1 MKLSGIASKFVLA
14 LVAAGLLT
22 SQVDAQPAGDS
33 GSAKDSGSTKSA
45 SSSRD
50 KDAAA
55 SFTTGSSDELIQFI
69 NAQIRQGYEDNE
81 IGESEVASDS
91 EWLRRVYLDIIG
103 RIPES
108 EVVED
113 FLKDKDSAKR
123 SKVIDRLL
131 DDDGYVRNFTTIWT
145 NLCIGRGTPRRV
157 SRRGMTQFFREG
169 FARNRPWDEMVYDLI
184 AAVGAFDNEPREYSN
199 GEPIPA
205 NPAVNYMLAQ
215 MQMNDE
221 MVQATAKT
229 ARLFL
234 GVQVQCTQCHNHP
247 FNDWQQDQFWQ
258 FNSFFRQSQKRDY
271 RKPDP
276 RTGRLVDDFSELQFG
291 DFNYPVFFEKR
302 NGLMKM
308 AEPSYFGT
316 TFDTRDLDPEK
327 NLRSELAKLVIEG
340 DRPWVAMSIV
350 NQMWGHFFGYGFT
363 KPIDDMGPHNPA
375 SHPDLHDRLAREVV
389 KGRYDLKQIIRW
401 ICNSE
406 AYNLT
411 SQYSGKN
418 DIDNP
423 AAGEVPLFSHMY
435 VKSME
440 AEQLYDSLIV
450 ATNAHRSG
458 RSSWDQAEQ
467 QRQQWLQQFVIAFGT
482 DEGDEATTFNGTIPQ
497 ALMMMNGDL
506 VQNATNAEKGSFL
519 REILEEPRGTD
530 ITRINKL
537 YMATLGRLPD
547 TRERSMA
554 IRMIKANTDK
564 LVAYQDLFW
573 ALLNSNEFIF
583 VH

>member
-1 MKLSGIASKFVLA
+1 MKLSGFASRCVLA
-14 LVAAGLLT
+14 VVALGFVAAE
-22 SQVDAQPAGDS
+22 VDAQLIG
-33 GSAKDSGSTKSA
+33 GRRKTT
-45 SSSRD
+45 SSRGAKAD
-50 KDAAA
+50 GA
-55 SFTTGSSDELIQFI
+55 FTTGSSDEIIKYI
-69 NAQIRQGYEDNE
+69 NEQIRAGWTDNE
-81 IGESEVASDS
+81 VEPSDVASDS
-91 EWLRRVYLDIIG
+91 EWLRRVYLDIVG
-103 RIPES
+103 HIPES
-108 EVVED
+108 EVVEA

-123 SKVIDRLL
+123 SKIIDQLL
-131 DDDGYVRNFTTIWT
+131 DDDGYTRNFTTIWT

-157 SRRGMTQFFREG
+157 SRAGMTQFFRNS
-169 FARNRPWDEMVYDLI
+169 FARNRPWDEVVFDLI
-184 AAVGAFDNEPREYSN
+184 SAVGAFDNEPREYSN
-199 GEPIPA
+199 GQPIPA

-247 FNDWQQDQFWQ
+247 FNDWKQDQFWQ
-258 FNSFFRQSQKRDY
+258 FNSFFRQSRKRDY

-276 RTGRLVDDFSELQFG
+276 NTGRLVDDFSELQFD

-327 NLRSELAKLVIEG
+327 NLREELAKLVIEG
-340 DRPWVAMSIV
+340 ERPWVAMAIV
-350 NQMWGHFFGYGFT
+350 NRMWGHFFGYGFT

-375 SHPDLHDRLAREVV
+375 SHPDLHDRLAKEVV
-389 KGRYDLKQIIRW
+389 KGRYDVKQLIRW

-411 SQYSGKN
+411 SQFNNKN
-418 DIDNP
+418 EIDNP

-458 RSSWDQAEQ
+458 RASWSQAER
-467 QRQQWLQQFVIAFGT
+467 QRATWLRQFVIAFGT

-497 ALMMMNGDL
+497 ALMMMNGEL
-506 VQNATNAEKGSFL
+506 VRNATSADKGSYL
-519 REILEEPRGTD
+519 REILETPRATD
-530 ITRINKL
+530 TTRISKL
-537 YMATLGRLPD
+537 YMSTLSRLPSS
-547 TRERSMA
+547 RERSLA
-554 IRMIKANTDK
+554 TRMIRANSDK
-564 LVAYQDLFW
+564 LIAYQDLFW
-573 ALLNSNEFIF
+573 ALLNCNEFIF